1 MTRTHLL
8 ARASEAEALGRSLL
22 NLAEQLK
29 LDADQPDRAANGM
42 PSSRGQ
48 YRAGPSNSQPAL
60 SAAVTSLLAL
70 RQRRLANLGL
80 TLAGEAAW
88 DILLALFDAHL
99 VKRELSV
106 PLLCAMDGAYPAT
119 TRRWIGVLV
128 SLGLVTLDGPANAQR
143 ARLTDTGEIAMSECL
158 YGVVP
163 MN

>member
-22 NLAEQLK
+22 DLAAQLK
-29 LDADQPDRAANGM
+29 QDAAEPERAAGGL
-42 PSSRGQ
+42 PTPRGQ
-48 YRAGPSNSQPAL
+48 YRPAPSNSQPAL

-99 VKRELSV
+99 VKRDLSV

-128 SLGLVTLDGPANAQR
+128 SLGLVALDGPANAQR
-143 ARLTDTGEIAMSECL
+143 ARLTGKGEIAMSECL
-158 YGVVP
+158 YGLVP
-163 MN
+163 ID

>member
-1 MTRTHLL
+1 MTSHHLM
-8 ARASEAEALGRSLL
+8 ARAGEAEALGRSLL
-22 NLAEQLK
+22 ELAAQLK
-29 LDADQPDRAANGM
+29 QDADGRVSLPTPSENLSPAAYD
-42 PSSRGQ
+42 SK
-48 YRAGPSNSQPAL
+48 PAL
-60 SAAVTSLLAL
+60 TAAVTSLLAL

-99 VKRELSV
+99 VNRDLSV

-128 SLGLVTLDGPANAQR
+128 SLGLVAVEGPANAQR
-143 ARLTDTGEIAMSECL
+143 ARLTGKGEAAMSECL

-163 MN
+163 VD